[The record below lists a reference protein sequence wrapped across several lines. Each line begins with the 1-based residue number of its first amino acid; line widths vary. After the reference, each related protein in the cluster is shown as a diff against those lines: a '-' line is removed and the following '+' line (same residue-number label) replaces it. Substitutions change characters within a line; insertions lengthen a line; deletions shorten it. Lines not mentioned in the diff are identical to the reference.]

1 MEIYGWEHLKKAWLS
16 TSPTHSN
23 ANMKSLLFSALV
35 LLPCVLRGQT
45 FTGDS
50 LLANE
55 RSIDRPITL
64 HARQVRI
71 SGGYGLQIISRTFDG
86 KGKVVRLRDDG
97 LASVRHRFSL
107 DLKYGLNNFVQ
118 LNVAVAQS
126 SNTVREQ
133 SHYIFP
139 VEPEPVI
146 SRDVIREY
154 SGLEDVYAAI
164 DLRAPLPTRKLDV
177 ALTLGMNLPTA
188 SVEPAQPEHSFQSSE
203 ENGSTVHQFIYR
215 YNNRLGKGVPI
226 ARIGGMI
233 KYRLPRWA
241 FSGRLDY
248 QHGMKDGESFEW
260 RHQLNSNGQFEYRR
274 DPYSYRQADTFFYY
288 GEVEFQPMP
297 WFDIFINVAGHVA
310 QDGWS
315 STASQPDMKLATPYE
330 ASWIVSPGFEIIVTP
345 RLWLRERISYSVA
358 GKNYE
363 APLGFETSLVYNFF
377 PFR

>member
-1 MEIYGWEHLKKAWLS
+1 
-16 TSPTHSN
+16 
-23 ANMKSLLFSALV
+23 MKVLFFSALL
-35 LLPCVLRGQT
+35 LLPCLVRGQT

-71 SGGYGLQIISRTFDG
+71 SGGYGLQIISRTFDSN
-86 KGKVVRLRDDG
+86 GKVVRLRDDG

-107 DLKYGLNNFVQ
+107 DLKWGLNNVVQ
-118 LNVAVAQS
+118 FNLAIAQS

-139 VEPEPVI
+139 VEPDPVI
-146 SRDVIREY
+146 SHDVITEY
-154 SGLEDVYAAI
+154 SGLEDVYAGI
-164 DLRAPLPTRKLDV
+164 DLRAPLPTKKLDL
-177 ALTLGMNLPTA
+177 ALTLGMNLPSA
-188 SVEPAQPEHSFQSSE
+188 SVEPARPEHTFQSME

-248 QHGMKDGESFEW
+248 QHSTKDGESFEW
-260 RHQLNSNGQFEYRR
+260 RHQMNSDGQFEYRR
-274 DPYSYRQADTFFYY
+274 VPYSYRHADTFLFYS
-288 GEVEFQPMP
+288 EVEFQPLP
-297 WFDIFINVAGHVA
+297 WFDVFINAGGHVA
-310 QDGWS
+310 QNGWTSTS
-315 STASQPDMKLATPYE
+315 SQADMKLATPYQS
-330 ASWIVSPGFEIIVTP
+330 SWIVSPGFEIIVTP
-345 RLWLRERISYSVA
+345 RLWLRERISYSLA
-358 GKNYE
+358 GKHYE